1 MSDAQH
7 GSMIEGLTGEMA
19 RMESLLH
26 IHSNL
31 IQFSTSLVI
40 NTGLL
45 HNSSYMTGLVS
56 WFAHAMKSHYCTQL
70 IWKAV
75 TITEDKQMMN
85 PDILSALNFTAE
97 AVDEFP
103 QQPIRNVSDV

>member
-56 WFAHAMKSHYCTQL
+56 
-70 IWKAV
+70 
-75 TITEDKQMMN
+75 
-85 PDILSALNFTAE
+85 
-97 AVDEFP
+97 
-103 QQPIRNVSDV
+103 